1 MLWPCGAA
9 GLSAYT
15 QPVTKSEPEIPAQPK
30 SNGHDAHKPSL
41 ITDVAKLANV
51 STATVSRVLNTPEV
65 VAPAT
70 ADRVREAMSE
80 LRYRPNIFAKGLVS
94 RTSRVLGIIMPDFL
108 GEFYTQLLQSAD
120 TAAREH
126 GYHVVVTSD
135 TRLGSA
141 DAVQSL
147 PLNFLDGIIALLTFP
162 DRKLTK
168 SLVDQNMPMV
178 LIDTEEGLPGIDR
191 IRIENEPGSRQAATH
206 LLETVA
212 PKDCFHVGGPA
223 TNFDAKDRAKAF
235 NDVLSQEAGS
245 VDKHQIVFGDFSADW
260 GYEWGLANLP
270 ARRDKITGVFA
281 GNDEIAL
288 GVMSAASEVGISIPS
303 QLRIVG
309 FDGTRICDIIRP
321 ALSSV
326 AVPFELIGRSAVELC
341 LSRIAEPSRKAET
354 IPAETHLVVRESS
367 KP

>member
-1 MLWPCGAA
+1 MSDDQA
-9 GLSAYT
+9 
-15 QPVTKSEPEIPAQPK
+15 IPL
-30 SNGHDAHKPSL
+30 NGFDAHRPSL
-41 ITDVAKLANV
+41 ITDVARLANV

-70 ADRVREAMSE
+70 AKRVREAMSE

-94 RTSRVLGIIMPDFL
+94 RTSRVLGIIMPDFM

-120 TAAREH
+120 RVAREH

-168 SLVDQNMPMV
+168 SIVDLAMPTV
-178 LIDTEEGLPGIDR
+178 LIDSEEGVSGIDR
-191 IRIENEPGSRQAATH
+191 IRIDNEPGTRQAAAH
-206 LLETVA
+206 LLESVGPA
-212 PKDCFHVGGPA
+212 DCFHAGGPA
-223 TNFDAKDRAKAF
+223 TNFDAKARAGAF
-235 NDVLSQEAGS
+235 ADVLARSGGG
-245 VDKHQIVFGDFSADW
+245 VRPDQITFGDFSADW
-260 GYEWGLANLP
+260 GYEWGLTHLAGRQGLV
-270 ARRDKITGVFA
+270 TGVFA

-288 GVMSAASEVGISIPS
+288 GVLSAAAELGISVPG

-326 AVPFELIGRSAVELC
+326 AVPFDLIGRSAVELC
-341 LSRIAEPSRKAET
+341 LARIAEPGRPPQT

-367 KP
+367 VG

>member
-1 MLWPCGAA
+1 MGDD
-9 GLSAYT
+9 
-15 QPVTKSEPEIPAQPK
+15 QHIPQ
-30 SNGHDAHKPSL
+30 NGSDAHRPSL
-41 ITDVAKLANV
+41 ITDVARLANV

-70 ADRVREAMSE
+70 ATRVREAMSQ

-94 RTSRVLGIIMPDFL
+94 RTSRVLGIIMPDFM

-120 TAAREH
+120 RVAREH

-147 PLNFLDGIIALLTFP
+147 PLNFLDGLIALLTFP

-168 SLVDQNMPMV
+168 SIIDLSMPTV
-178 LIDTEEGLPGIDR
+178 LIDSEEGISGIDR
-191 IRIENEPGSRQAATH
+191 IRIDNEPGTRQAAMH
-206 LLETVA
+206 LLESVE
-212 PKDCFHVGGPA
+212 PGDCFHAGGPA
-223 TNFDAKDRAKAF
+223 TNFDAKARAQAF
-235 NDVLSQEAGS
+235 TNTLGQCAQGVRPDQVL
-245 VDKHQIVFGDFSADW
+245 FGDFSADW
-260 GYEWGLANLP
+260 GYEWGLTHLRD
-270 ARRDKITGVFA
+270 RRQRTTGVFA

-288 GVMSAASEVGISIPS
+288 GVLSAASELGISVPG

-326 AVPFELIGRSAVELC
+326 AVPFEHIGRSAVELC
-341 LSRIAEPSRKAET
+341 LARIADPGRPAET

-367 KP
+367 VG